1 MIIIGVDYHPS
12 DQHIAFAATE
22 TGERGERRLN
32 HSDGEV
38 EKFYRDLAQRRDAQ
52 VASGSFSMPS
62 KAPCAIAVA
71 GSSAI
76 SNPAIVRFFK

>member
-52 VASGSFSMPS
+52 VASGSFSSWVRPGSLHSFFFLRCPS
-62 KAPCAIAVA
+62 FIA
-71 GSSAI
+71 SAC
-76 SNPAIVRFFK
+76 N